1 MGGVLLCIGLAA
13 FAVLAL
19 ASRKVMLLE
28 RGVEIGDIAVLGVF
42 AAFASF
48 CAIIGWRLLR
58 SAASS
63 PPERVASIPAER
75 LASIPSEGQDAVPAA
90 RRFTVSQGCAAGGV
104 LLLVLC
110 VLVPAHWYPVVLF
123 FAGLALLAISHGLT
137 PCVERLEQLRNARD
151 SLRQL

>member
-1 MGGVLLCIGLAA
+1 MLCTRLAA
-13 FAVLAL
+13 LAVLAL
-19 ASRKVMLLE
+19 AARKVMLLE
-28 RGVEIGDIAVLGVF
+28 RGVDSGDIAILAVF

-58 SAASS
+58 SPSVA
-63 PPERVASIPAER
+63 PVASN
-75 LASIPSEGQDAVPAA
+75 PSEVQEAVPAA
-90 RRFTVSQGCAAGGV
+90 RRITVSQGCAAGGV

-123 FAGLALLAISHGLT
+123 FAKLALLAISHGLT
-137 PCVERLEQLRNARD
+137 PCVERIEQLRNARD

>member
-1 MGGVLLCIGLAA
+1 MAGVLLCIGLAA
-13 FAVLAL
+13 LAVLAL

-28 RGVEIGDIAVLGVF
+28 RGVDSGDIAVLAVF

-58 SAASS
+58 SPSAAAVACS
-63 PPERVASIPAER
+63 ERQE
-75 LASIPSEGQDAVPAA
+75 AVPAA
-90 RRFTVSQGCAAGGV
+90 RRVTLSQGCAAGGV

-137 PCVERLEQLRNARD
+137 PCVERIEQLRNARD
-151 SLRQL
+151 SMRQL